1 MKKNILII
9 NEDEEEAKALKQR
22 LQYPG
27 TEVYCVFTM
36 QDALS
41 CFVKHNFYLII
52 LDANMSAEDDHKLL
66 KTMRSAKSTPIMV
79 LSTQTGHTER
89 IHALQAGA
97 HAYLGHPYSY
107 EECLAQAHALMQLYL
122 ESSPHGSVCYT
133 LAFGNDLVIDPSTR
147 QIFVK
152 GREIDV
158 TRKEFDILFC
168 LASNPG
174 RVFTKEQLYDQVWD
188 EQSAYNIDDV
198 IKTHIKT
205 LRQKLSETDSEY
217 IKNVW
222 GVGYR
227 FQKRIE

>member
-1 MKKNILII
+1 M
-9 NEDEEEAKALKQR
+9 
-22 LQYPG
+22 
-27 TEVYCVFTM
+27 
-36 QDALS
+36 
-41 CFVKHNFYLII
+41 
-52 LDANMSAEDDHKLL
+52 
-66 KTMRSAKSTPIMV
+66 
-79 LSTQTGHTER
+79 
-89 IHALQAGA
+89 
-97 HAYLGHPYSY
+97 
-107 EECLAQAHALMQLYL
+107 AQAHALMQLYL
-122 ESSPHGSVCYT
+122 ESAPQGSLCYT
-133 LAFGNDLVIDPSTR
+133 LAFGNDLLIDPSTR

-152 GREIDV
+152 GRELKV

-227 FQKRIE
+227 FEKESSDG